1 MGLANSA
8 STSSIDVLII
18 GAGPVGLFLA
28 NECARRSLRWRII
41 EQRPRRSLSGARIRA
56 RGARTPGLSARRDDG
71 RPVPTARA
79 LNGR

>member
-41 EQRPRRSLSGARIRA
+41 EQPAARPSAALESA
-56 RGARTPGLSARRDDG
+56 RGARTPGLSADATTAGPSRRPG
-71 RPVPTARA
+71 R
-79 LNGR
+79 